1 MINSQPVYSES
12 LSEKISSSAKA
23 VWQWITGRQLEAEH
37 LLVVAVIVL
46 STWHVGHYMNNAE
59 GHWLIAAVMG
69 AVLGSCNALF
79 AMRFFEDEGQTR
91 KPALV
96 GMLVFA
102 GVSIW
107 LQYGFY
113 AENHGVTNYLIY
125 SVNIN
130 ALVQGAWAPTAE
142 MLIGWLYGKRLQ
154 KSRGS
159 QTEADKVR
167 SAMQKKID
175 ELTVKLTG
183 QLTVEQGVRDDLY
196 RAKIDSQTQVSKLQS
211 LIDEWQSKY
220 GILQSKF
227 DKLTEEFNGL
237 RVNNASLSATVS
249 AAKLTSGN
257 ANNRGVN
264 KVSIDSRLT
273 VENRR
278 QIIAQAKANEPD
290 ILIARLMELTG
301 ASRNTIKEDL
311 KALGLYDAQR

>member
-1 MINSQPVYSES
+1 MINSQSVYRES
-12 LSEKISSSAKA
+12 LSEKIASSAKSI
-23 VWQWITGRQLEAEH
+23 WQWITGRQLEAEH

-91 KPALV
+91 RPALV

-102 GVSIW
+102 AVSIW

-113 AENHGVTNYLIY
+113 AENHGVTNYLVW
-125 SVNIN
+125 SMNVN

-167 SAMQKKID
+167 AAMQKKLD

-183 QLTVEQGVRDDLY
+183 QLTVEQGVRDELY
-196 RAKIDSQTQVSKLQS
+196 RVKTDSQTQVSKLQS

-227 DKLTEEFNGL
+227 DKLTEDFNGL
-237 RVNNASLSATVS
+237 RVNNASLSATVN
-249 AAKLTSGN
+249 AVKMTGGN
-257 ANNRGVN
+257 ASNRGV
-264 KVSIDSRLT
+264 KRAPIDSRLT
-273 VENRR
+273 VEDRR
-278 QIIAQAKANEPD
+278 QIITQAKANEPD
-290 ILIARLMELTG
+290 ILIARLMDLTG

-311 KALGLYDAQR
+311 KALGLYDA

>member
-1 MINSQPVYSES
+1 MINSQSVYRES
-12 LSEKISSSAKA
+12 LSEKIASSAKSI
-23 VWQWITGRQLEAEH
+23 WQWITGRQLEAEH

-91 KPALV
+91 RPALV

-102 GVSIW
+102 AVSIW

-113 AENHGVTNYLIY
+113 AENHGVTNYLVW
-125 SVNIN
+125 SMNVN

-167 SAMQKKID
+167 AAMQKKLD

-183 QLTVEQGVRDDLY
+183 QLTVEQGVRDELY
-196 RAKIDSQTQVSKLQS
+196 RVKTDSQTQVSKLQS

-227 DKLTEEFNGL
+227 DKLTEDFNGL

-249 AAKLTSGN
+249 AVKMTGGN
-257 ANNRGVN
+257 ASNRGV
-264 KVSIDSRLT
+264 KRAPIDSRLT
-273 VENRR
+273 VEDRR
-278 QIIAQAKANEPD
+278 QIITQAKANEPD
-290 ILIARLMELTG
+290 ILIARLMDLTG

-311 KALGLYDAQR
+311 KALGLYDA